1 VIFCRRLN
9 HRAACCL
16 VGVLLVMPGN
26 FNLRFQDPKPSA
38 PELTQKIA
46 NALVNGHTH
55 DVVVFDLCGPR
66 ARLSALGQDF
76 ADSLSKSLRND
87 FPGLSVRDRD
97 AVRTAIEQNHLA
109 PAVICNKQAAQWLAS
124 QLHVDSFLVGF
135 LTDVNNQLSVGVEAV
150 RVGNGNVI
158 SEFTATAPL
167 SNEMKARLDTVV
179 GPKHEIDSYHL
190 VQQKGTAPKCVY
202 CPSPRYSSDAA
213 DAQIEGTV
221 VLSALIGLNGRARD
235 ISVKKS
241 MPFGLTGEAI
251 RALESWIF
259 APGKSADGEKLEV
272 EIPIEVTFKHYK

>member
-1 VIFCRRLN
+1 
-9 HRAACCL
+9 
-16 VGVLLVMPGN
+16 M
-26 FNLRFQDPKPSA
+26 
-38 PELTQKIA
+38 
-46 NALVNGHTH
+46 NGHTH

-167 SNEMKARLDTVV
+167 SNEMKARLTQLWGRSMKSTHIIWSSRRGQRRSVSIV
-179 GPKHEIDSYHL
+179 PARGTQAMLLTPKSKGPSSFRL
-190 VQQKGTAPKCVY
+190 LSGSMVAP
-202 CPSPRYSSDAA
+202 
-213 DAQIEGTV
+213 
-221 VLSALIGLNGRARD
+221 
-235 ISVKKS
+235 
-241 MPFGLTGEAI
+241 AI
-251 RALESWIF
+251 
-259 APGKSADGEKLEV
+259 
-272 EIPIEVTFKHYK
+272 